1 MLAKVYSCAILGLEG
16 HIVEVEVD
24 SGRGLATLTLVGLP
38 DAAVKESGERVRAAI
53 RNSGL
58 RFPTNRVTVNLAP
71 ADLKKIGPS
80 YDLPIALGLL
90 MASEQLAPG
99 CLDGAMVMGELAL
112 DGAVR
117 HVRGVLPAAAF
128 AQAQGFRRIFVPAAD
143 AGEAA
148 LINGIEVIAVE
159 SLGQLVSGLN
169 GTAPLQA
176 AAPSLPARPST
187 APIAPSPI
195 TDFAEIKGQETAKRA
210 LEVAAAG
217 GHNVL
222 MIGSPGA
229 GKTLLARA
237 LPGILP
243 DLTLEEALDITRI
256 YSVADM
262 LPTDTPLIQQRPFRA
277 PHHTIS
283 HAGMIGGGKLPRP
296 GEVSLAHRGVLFLD
310 ELPEF
315 DARTLEVLRQPME
328 DKVVT
333 ISRASGALT
342 FPANFQL
349 VAAMNPCKCGWYG
362 DPIRPCTCTPAQISA
377 YQKKISGPLLDRID
391 IHLEVTRV
399 PFEKLSD
406 LRPGESSATIRA
418 RVQAARDRQAH
429 RFRGTSLTCN
439 ADMGVGD
446 LRRCCELDEAGRSL
460 MKAAM
465 NRLQLSARAFHRVL
479 KLARTIADLAGSDR
493 IASIHLAEALQYRP
507 RRQEGA

>member
-1 MLAKVYSCAILGLEG
+1 MLAKVHSCAIVGLDG
-16 HIVEVEVD
+16 YVVEVEVD
-24 SGRGLATLTLVGLP
+24 SSRGLASFTLVGLP

-58 RFPTNRVTVNLAP
+58 IFPTNRVTVNLAP

-90 MASEQLAPG
+90 MASEQLAPD
-99 CLDGAMVMGELAL
+99 CLDGALVLGELAL

-128 AQAQGFRRIFVPAAD
+128 ARAQGFRRIFVPAAD
-143 AGEAA
+143 ASEAA
-148 LINGIEVIAVE
+148 LVNGIEVIPVE
-159 SLGQLVSGLN
+159 TLAQLVAGLQ
-169 GTAPLQA
+169 GLLPLK
-176 AAPSLPARPST
+176 PAE
-187 APIAPSPI
+187 PIALASGTRRHFPVEPMV
-195 TDFAEIKGQETAKRA
+195 DFAEIKGQEVAKRA
-210 LEVAAAG
+210 LEIAAAG

-222 MIGSPGA
+222 MVGPPGA

-243 DLTLEEALDITRI
+243 DLTLEEALDVTRI

-262 LPTDTPLIQQRPFRA
+262 LPPDVPLIQQRPFRA

-283 HAGMIGGGKLPRP
+283 HAGMIGGGKFPRP

-328 DKVVT
+328 DKIVT
-333 ISRASGALT
+333 ISRVSGSLS
-342 FPANFQL
+342 FPARFQL

-362 DPIRPCTCTPAQISA
+362 DPVRPCTCTPAQISA

-391 IHLEVTRV
+391 IHLEVARLN
-399 PFEKLSD
+399 FDKLSD
-406 LRPGESSATIRA
+406 ARPGEPSAVIRA
-418 RVQAARDRQAH
+418 RVQAVRERQLR
-429 RFRGTSLTCN
+429 RFAGTSLTCN
-439 ADMGVGD
+439 ADMGAAEV
-446 LRRCCELDEAGRSL
+446 RRFCELDEAGRGL
-460 MKAAM
+460 MRSAM
-465 NRLQLSARAFHRVL
+465 TQLQMSARAFHRVL
-479 KLARTIADLAGSDR
+479 KLARTIADLAGSER
-493 IASIHLAEALQYRP
+493 IATVHLAEALQYRP
-507 RRQEGA
+507 RRRE